1 MTKSRMIVGVVCV
14 LAAVVLAAPLSAA
27 ADDDGPGAAG
37 SYLFKFL
44 GVQAFFGP
52 GTFVPGL
59 ATLNADGTL
68 TSVTGSD
75 EAGPSSLFLVKNSAV
90 HGTWSKTGPRSVG
103 AHALYLNFSPATGE
117 VVSITKLRIAAT
129 FDKHFQTATGDFFM
143 SIYVCPTFVTC
154 PDPLTTAPT
163 VPEPSTGQP
172 FTLERIR

>member
-1 MTKSRMIVGVVCV
+1 MIKLRTIAGVVCA
-14 LAAVVLAAPLSAA
+14 LAVALLAVP
-27 ADDDGPGAAG
+27 PGAMADGEGNGAVG

-44 GVQAFFGP
+44 GVQQLFGR
-52 GTFVPGL
+52 GSFVPGL

-90 HGTWSKTGPRSVG
+90 HGAWFKTGPRGVG
-103 AHALYLNFSPATGE
+103 AHALSLNFDPGNGE

-129 FDKHFQTATGDFFM
+129 FDSHFQTATGEFFM
-143 SIYVCPTFVTC
+143 SLFVCPTFATC

-163 VPEPSTGQP
+163 VPEPPTGQP
-172 FTLERIR
+172 FTLQRIR

>member
-1 MTKSRMIVGVVCV
+1 MLKGRTITAVMCALAVALLAVPAMADGEGNGPVG
-14 LAAVVLAAPLSAA
+14 S
-27 ADDDGPGAAG
+27 
-37 SYLFKFL
+37 FFFRFL
-44 GVQAFFGP
+44 GVQQFFGP

-90 HGTWSKTGPRSVG
+90 HGAWFKTGPRSVG

-129 FDKHFQTATGDFFM
+129 FDKGFQTASGEFFM

-154 PDPLTTAPT
+154 PDPITTAPT
-163 VPEPSTGQP
+163 VPEPPTGQP
-172 FTLERIR
+172 FTLQRIR